1 MPPRT
6 PRACRKH
13 GCARTTTDRSGYCEQ
28 HRGTGWESQRAG
40 RTNKQRGYGYTWTL
54 LRERIMQR
62 DNFICQPCRQQG
74 IATPAT
80 AVDHIKPKAHGGTD
94 DDSNLQAICE
104 ACHRMK
110 TARER
115 KNTR

>member
-1 MPPRT
+1 
-6 PRACRKH
+6 
-13 GCARTTTDRSGYCEQ
+13 
-28 HRGTGWESQRAG
+28 
-40 RTNKQRGYGYTWTL
+40 
-54 LRERIMQR
+54 
-62 DNFICQPCRQQG
+62 
-74 IATPAT
+74 
-80 AVDHIKPKAHGGTD
+80 GTD